1 MPVACWR
8 RALVYALAMKILLVD
23 DDTTLCALLAEY
35 LGGEGFSVAMA
46 HNGDSALATLT
57 EHAFDAIVLDIMMP
71 GKNGLD
77 VLRELRAISQI
88 PVIMLTG
95 RGDDFDRIL
104 GLELGADDY
113 MTKPCN
119 PRELA
124 ARLRAIL
131 RRVNYGGPSQVADR
145 LPTKL
150 ACHGIELDRNTLEA
164 RINHQLLNLTQA
176 EFNTLYALMEA
187 LGTPLSKAVLTE
199 KVLHRKLTR
208 FDRSIDVHVSRIR
221 AKLAAVGVNDIIQA
235 IRGVGY
241 QMVAERS

>member
-1 MPVACWR
+1 MN
-8 RALVYALAMKILLVD
+8 ILLVD
-23 DDTTLCALLAEY
+23 DDTTLCELLGEY
-35 LGGEGFSVAMA
+35 LAGEGFNIAMA
-46 HNGDSALATLT
+46 HDGDSALTQVV
-57 EHAFDAIVLDIMMP
+57 EQPHDAIVLDIMMP

-77 VLRELRAISQI
+77 VLRQLRTLSQI

-124 ARLRAIL
+124 ARLRAVL
-131 RRVNYGGPSQVADR
+131 RRTGIFNTHTASN
-145 LPTKL
+145 LTSSKITS
-150 ACHGIELDRNTLEA
+150 HGITLNASTFEA
-164 RINHQLLNLTQA
+164 RVGQQILNFTQA
-176 EFNTLYALMEA
+176 EFNTLYALMQA
-187 LGTPLSKAVLTE
+187 QGKPLSKAELTE
-199 KVLHRKLTR
+199 KVLHRKLER

-221 AKLAAVGVNDIIQA
+221 AKLASAGITDIIQA

-241 QMVAERS
+241 QVMAEHL